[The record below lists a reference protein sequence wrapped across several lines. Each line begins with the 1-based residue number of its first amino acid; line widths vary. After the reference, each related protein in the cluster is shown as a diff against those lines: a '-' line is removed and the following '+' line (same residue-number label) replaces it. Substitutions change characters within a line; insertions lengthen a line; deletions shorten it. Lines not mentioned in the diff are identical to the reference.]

1 MSTLPVLG
9 ASPLTLVNPQGKQYS
24 IPLGSLTFENGAVSG
39 ASWLSTTGPLKLT
52 PAMLD
57 PVLAALAGSG
67 QLQPGVAPVPR
78 EAAILTARDPGL
90 MGNAVTIDVITVAA
104 DPDTPGDT
112 TLKAKVDLVQTY
124 AGLTLAT
131 VEGVLGKS
139 GGAEG
144 SRPGLALVNTVDT
157 SPGATAPTDQTVTAT
172 ASTGAIALTNG
183 TSDVLKLVTRHT
195 GAGTNLAKA
204 TVVNVTPAGTFDL
217 TLSWSKTVNAVAV
230 KDLAHG
236 ANGFGYVLD
245 LGEPATGFAAPA
257 VGPTTLA
264 GGEDLTPT
272 KAHATLV
279 ST

>member
-9 ASPLTLVNPQGKQYS
+9 ASPVTLVSPLGKQYT
-24 IPLGSLTFENGAVSG
+24 IPLSSLTFEAGAAKG
-39 ASWLSTTGPLKLT
+39 AAWLSSTGPLKLT
-52 PAMLD
+52 EALLK
-57 PVLAALAGSG
+57 PVLDSLVGGG
-67 QLQPGVAPVPR
+67 QLQPGAAPVPR
-78 EAAILTARDPGL
+78 EAAMLTARDPGS
-90 MGNAVTIDVITVAA
+90 MGNAIKIDVMTVTA

-112 TLKAKVDLVQTY
+112 TLKAKVDVVQTY

-139 GGAEG
+139 GGPEG

-157 SPGATAPTDQTVTAT
+157 TPGATAPTDQTVTAT

-204 TVVNVTPAGTFDL
+204 TVVNVSPAGTFDL
-217 TLSWSKTVNAVAV
+217 TLSWSKTVNSVAV

-257 VGPTTLA
+257 VGLTTLA

-272 KAHATLV
+272 KAHATLL